1 VSEPAGITRPPVIH
15 PTAIVHGSARL
26 EHGVEI
32 GPYAVVGANAVIG
45 AGTVVGA
52 HSVIHDDVTLG
63 RNNQIEPHVVIGG
76 RPQDR
81 SYSGERT
88 RTVIGDA
95 NIFSAFAS
103 VDRASGEGLET
114 RMGSGIYLM
123 SFAKVSHNCAV
134 GDGVTIVSGA
144 QIGGWAYI
152 GPQAYLGGLSGV
164 HQFVH
169 IGRLAMIA
177 GMSGVSQDVP
187 PFILAEGR
195 PGRARGLNRVG
206 LQRQGVQMADRLA
219 LRRAF
224 RIYFQSNL
232 SLEASLPALD
242 EEAGKCGHVREFQEF
257 IQSARDRKRGVVR
270 WQEETIS

>member
-45 AGTVVGA
+45 TGTVVGA

-81 SYSGERT
+81 SYSGQRT

-123 SFAKVSHNCAV
+123 SFAKVSHNCVV

-144 QIGGWAYI
+144 QIGGWAHI
-152 GPQAYLGGLSGV
+152 GPQAYLGGLSGI

-169 IGRLAMIA
+169 IGRLVMVA
-177 GMSGVSQDVP
+177 GETGVIQDIP
-187 PFILAEGR
+187 PFVLVAGLR
-195 PGRARGLNRVG
+195 ARARGLNKVG
-206 LQRQGVQMADRLA
+206 LRRHGVPMADRLA

-224 RIYFQSNL
+224 RIHFQSNL
-232 SLEASLPALD
+232 SLEASLAALD
-242 EEAGKCGHVREFQEF
+242 EEAGKSAHVLEFQQF
-257 IQSARDRKRGVVR
+257 LYTARDRKRGVVR